1 MTIVDRRD
9 FLLTTAGV
17 VTIGSVAGRVG
28 GTESKT
34 KTKPTEEDR
43 QWEWRRSDDGFSSV
57 SDVRCVD
64 DGFLLVGTVRNLPS
78 PARGFATKLTRNGAV
93 EWERQYASADQREAL
108 EEDVIG
114 PIPEDGFAFSL
125 PADDGHL
132 LVGWTYYDNTAVYV
146 GRLVRVDDDG
156 RVQWERSFVDLED
169 ASGYSYLADGV
180 VTEDG
185 FLLCGIESPG
195 ILLGGGG
202 WLVSVATDGSINW
215 FRRIPA
221 TERDL
226 AETARQDVFT
236 GIVPTADGYV
246 LSGHF
251 ESESGD
257 ERAWVVG
264 VDERGAVRW
273 QDQFALE
280 GRGPTRATD
289 VELNET
295 ATREDVLVVGSVGP
309 RLDAR
314 DFQTLPD
321 DTLEGDGF
329 VAGYTAG
336 GDRRWLE
343 ERADTPL
350 FGATR
355 TPRGVVAGGA
365 RNGRGWVGTLER
377 PFFEADFRSVVTS
390 LCDDENDGLVAAG
403 RRFDDGDDDTDAW
416 ARSIDEKR
424 KRHSGKSDDAADRSE
439 GRTVEYLDCETVRVT
454 GTFADVLLHVV
465 WWTEADEATVGTIS
479 EPVGGVDGERTIS
492 ASEAFGPFE
501 YGPIVEATEV
511 FEAGTSVV
519 PGSGDLVV
527 ENPDAGACRDAV
539 LEQFDGG

>member
-9 FLLTTAGV
+9 FLLTTAGA
-17 VTIGSVAGRVG
+17 VTIGSVAGRVV

-34 KTKPTEEDR
+34 KTKPTETDR

-64 DGFLLVGTVRNLPS
+64 DGFLLVGTVRDLPS
-78 PARGFATKLTRNGAV
+78 PARGFATKLTRDGTV

-114 PIPEDGFAFSL
+114 PIPEDGFAFAL
-125 PADDGHL
+125 PADGGYL

-146 GRLVRVDDDG
+146 GRLVRVDGDG
-156 RVQWERSFVDLED
+156 RVEWERSFFDLED

-236 GIVPTADGYV
+236 GIVPTVGGYV
-246 LSGHF
+246 LSGHY
-251 ESESGD
+251 EPELGD

-264 VDERGAVRW
+264 VDDQGAVRW

-280 GRGPTRATD
+280 TAGPTRATD
-289 VELNET
+289 VEPNET
-295 ATREDVLVVGSVGP
+295 DTREDVLVVGSVGP

-314 DFQTLPD
+314 DFQTFPAQ
-321 DTLEGDGF
+321 TLEGDGF
-329 VAGYTAG
+329 VVGYTAG
-336 GDRRWLE
+336 GDRQWLE

-365 RNGRGWVGTLER
+365 RNGRGWVGTLGR
-377 PFFEADFRSVVTS
+377 TFFEADFRSVVTS
-390 LCDDENDGLVAAG
+390 LCDDEDDGLVAAG
-403 RRFDDGDDDTDAW
+403 RRFDDDDADAW
-416 ARSIDEKR
+416 ARSIDESR
-424 KRHSGKSDDAADRSE
+424 KRHSGKSDDDADDRSE
-439 GRTVEYLDCETVRVT
+439 ERTVEYLDCETVRVT
-454 GTFADVLLHVV
+454 GAFADVLLHVV

-492 ASEAFGPFE
+492 ASEAFGSFE

-527 ENPDAGACRDAV
+527 ENPDAGACRGAV